1 MACMHRYH
9 KECITRYQ
17 EATGRE
23 LRYACPLKCLWED
36 VQILPVELAP
46 WWDPPDEDETDSDS
60 SGSD

>member
-1 MACMHRYH
+1 MACMHTYH

-23 LRYACPLKCLWED
+23 FRYACPLKCSGED

-46 WWDPPDEDETDSDS
+46 DEDETDFSTDS